1 MSTWG
6 TVASAIEMVQNVASG
21 MGAPAPAPAATT
33 PVAPAPTATTPTTVT
48 NPVNANGLTES
59 QQSAFDILNN
69 MLAQYNLGSLSGVL
83 RDIILTGITDQNE
96 ISLKLQATN
105 EWKTRFAGNEMLRQ
119 KGLAVLD
126 VAQYLSVEQSYAQVL
141 KNYGLPQGFYD
152 DPQDFANFI
161 GNSVSANELQQRAQM
176 YSDVARREDPA
187 LKEQLTAMG
196 LGEGDILAYMMD
208 PTRALPLIQ
217 QKYQTA
223 LIGGAARRAGIT
235 PDTAYAQHLADLGI
249 SEQQA
254 SQGYGQIA
262 QELPG
267 MQKLGDIYND
277 SIAQS
282 DLETEVFDGNGAVT
296 NKKKRLASQERAAFS
311 GSAGVGQGS
320 LGRSSS
326 GSY

>member
-1 MSTWG
+1 M
-6 TVASAIEMVQNVASG
+6 
-21 MGAPAPAPAATT
+21 ATPSFT
-33 PVAPAPTATTPTTVT
+33 DA
-48 NPVNANGLTES
+48 
-59 QQSAFDILNN
+59 QQGAFDIMRGL
-69 MLAQYNLGSLSGVL
+69 LEQYGLGSLTGVL
-83 RDIILTGITDQNE
+83 SDMILAGTTDQNQ
-96 ISLKLQATN
+96 ISLQLQQTN

-119 KGLAVLD
+119 KGLPVLD
-126 VAQYLSVEQSYAQVL
+126 VAQYLSVESSYAQVL
-141 KNYGLPQGFYD
+141 KNYGLPAGFYD

-176 YSDVARREDPA
+176 YADVARREDSA
-187 LKEQLTAMG
+187 LRDQLTAMG
-196 LGEGDILAYMMD
+196 LGEGDLLAYMMD
-208 PTRALPLIQ
+208 PTRAMPLLQ

-235 PDTAYAQHLADLGI
+235 PDTAFAQHLADLGI

-262 QELPG
+262 AELPG
-267 MQKLGDIYND
+267 AQRLGQIYND
-277 SIAQS
+277 GIAQS
-282 DLETEVFDGNGAVT
+282 DLESETFEGNGAVT
-296 NKKKRLASQERAAFS
+296 TKKKRLASQERAAFS

>member
-1 MSTWG
+1 M
-6 TVASAIEMVQNVASG
+6 A
-21 MGAPAPAPAATT
+21 
-33 PVAPAPTATTPTTVT
+33 T
-48 NPVNANGLTES
+48 NPSFTDE
-59 QQSAFDILNN
+59 QQSAFDILSG
-69 MLAQYNLGSLSGVL
+69 MLEQYGLGSLTGVL
-83 RDIILTGITDQNE
+83 SDLILQGVTDQNQ
-96 ISLKLQATN
+96 ISLQLQQTQ
-105 EWKTRFAGNEMLRQ
+105 EWKTRFAGNEMLKQ
-119 KGLAVLD
+119 KGLPVLD
-126 VAQYLSVEQSYAQVL
+126 VAQYLSVESSYAQAM
-141 KNYGLPQGFYD
+141 KNAGLPAGFYD
-152 DPQDFANFI
+152 DHQDFANFI
-161 GNSVSANELQQRAQM
+161 GNNVSANELQQRVTM
-176 YSDVARREDPA
+176 YADVARREDPA
-187 LKEQLTAMG
+187 LRDQLSAMG
-196 LGEGDILAYMMD
+196 LGHGDILAYMMD

-267 MQKLGDIYND
+267 AQKLGQIYND
-277 SIAQS
+277 QIAQA
-282 DLETEVFDGNGAVT
+282 DLESETFDGNGAVT
-296 NKKKRLASQERAAFS
+296 TKKKRLASQERAAFS